1 MKRLWQRKTT
11 TTPAPPPAVFPG
23 STPGQDNPVLL
34 KGGFR
39 PLDMLLRGLGILSQ
53 MSKRDLSSFCDL
65 ATCDEH
71 GLITF
76 SGDYVTLLRVKG
88 LRQMA
93 SRAEIEAKA
102 RALRQAI
109 GGQMDGPGHAMQF
122 FYMAEPDASAFVNRN
137 LSDRRRIAAALNAQ
151 FEDILSERERVL
163 IPKMRH
169 ERTWLAL
176 WSRQGC
182 LSRQELATSKAARA
196 EASKLLPDLGDG
208 QNPLMGSM
216 ELATIHAAFV
226 SHIRHVFEHQG
237 ILMDELTSDDALR
250 AIREEIYPEVHGSR
264 WTPSTPNR
272 RPPSIIPDEDR
283 PANAADALWAPLRE
297 QIFMDDA
304 YKPDFSTVTLGT
316 RDWRPIDLEVMSETP
331 TPFVELSSRLAAH
344 RMPWRMNTTI
354 QGIRPTFMGWKKE
367 LATILRFGPN
377 HAVYDAFMDLDRRRK
392 AGETIISARTSF
404 ATCATTGERVQLAR
418 RASTLE
424 QAIGGWGGASASR
437 LCGDPLAGVM
447 SSIPGIA
454 LASTAPAT
462 AAPLDETLLTMP
474 CFRMAAPWTDGA
486 ALLRANDGTIVPYDP
501 TGSGRV
507 ATLDLFVAPSRRG
520 KSMLANSLLLATV
533 LSTASLTDAGP
544 RLPLIGK
551 LDIGDAASGF
561 IDMVRN
567 GLRAEDAHQAQF
579 IPFDFIDDHA
589 YNIFD
594 TEACCRKPLEHH
606 RAFLTNFLSTVC
618 MELTGEPFEGMNQI
632 IDATVTAA
640 YEMCSDETYSTSIKK
655 YRQAANQLIAAALE
669 RLGFEPE
676 GDDTTWWDIADL
688 FAARGDMRMA
698 RMATQHAVP
707 VIGDLVSAT
716 YLPYVQDNYGSN
728 TPTSG
733 AETGLDVF
741 RRYIGTFIDKYPTLN
756 RPTRLDLGDARIVA
770 LDIGRVAPEGLGEN
784 ARQSELMYL
793 LGFQI
798 VGRNFFLSPE
808 DADKVPA
815 HVRDIHRERFR
826 EFRESYKR
834 LECDEFQRAAQ
845 APFVLQ
851 LFEEAA
857 RRAAKLGVR
866 LGLTSQKITDFGPYL
881 TAHSTARFILGTA
894 NPTEA
899 NEAAELLGLSAAG
912 RQIVHTALH
921 GPRPDGSGAPL
932 LLQIKVGED
941 WYEMFLLNTLGP
953 VELWALSTRPED
965 VALRRRVYSAL
976 GSVEARRRLSRV
988 FPKGTAADEI
998 ERRTDAQMD
1007 ETNSVDAQA
1016 ALGGV
1021 ITGLSREICDAVGLG
1036 ATLREAA

>member
-1 MKRLWQRKTT
+1 MKRLWQKKITQA
-11 TTPAPPPAVFPG
+11 PAPPAPA
-23 STPGQDNPVLL
+23 TPGPTSEQDNPVSL
-34 KGGFR
+34 KAGFR
-39 PLDMLLRGLGILSQ
+39 PLDLLLRGVGYLSQ
-53 MSKRDLSSFCDL
+53 MFKRDLSSFCDL

-102 RALRQAI
+102 QALRQAI

-137 LSDRRRIAAALNAQ
+137 LGDRRRIAAALNAQ
-151 FEDILSERERVL
+151 FEDILTERERVL
-163 IPKMRH
+163 TPKMRH

-182 LSRQELATSKAARA
+182 LSKQEIAASKAVRA

-208 QNPLMGSM
+208 QNPLMGSV
-216 ELATIHAAFV
+216 ELATIHTAFV
-226 SHIRHVFEHQG
+226 THIRHTFEHQG
-237 ILMDELTSDDALR
+237 ILMDELTPVDALR

-272 RPPSIIPDEDR
+272 RPPSIIPDDA
-283 PANAADALWAPLRE
+283 PPTNVADALWTPLRE

-316 RDWRPIDLEVMSETP
+316 RDWRPVDLEVMSETP
-331 TPFVELSSRLAAH
+331 TPFIELSSRLAAH

-354 QGIRPTFMGWKKE
+354 QGTGPLFMGWKKE
-367 LATILRFGPN
+367 VATLLRFGPN
-377 HAVYDAFMDLDRRRK
+377 RLVYEAFMDLARRRE
-392 AGETIISARTSF
+392 AGEAVISARTSF
-404 ATCATTGERVQLAR
+404 ATCATSGERIQLAR

-437 LCGDPLAGVM
+437 LCGDPLAGVL

-462 AAPLDETLLTMP
+462 AAPLDETLMTMP

-486 ALLRANDGTIVPYDP
+486 ALLRANDGTIIPFDP

-561 IDMVRN
+561 IDMIRN
-567 GLRAEDAHQAQF
+567 GLRAEDAHQALF
-579 IPFDFIDDHA
+579 IPFDFRPDHA

-594 TEACCRKPLEHH
+594 TEACCRQPLEHH

-618 MELTGEPFEGMNQI
+618 MPLTGGPFEGMNQI
-632 IDATVTAA
+632 IDATVSTA
-640 YEMCSDETYSTSIKK
+640 YQMCSDETYSTHIKK
-655 YRQAANQLIAAALE
+655 YRAGDNPLVDVELTRQGLE
-669 RLGFEPE
+669 T
-676 GDDTTWWDIADL
+676 DAHTTWWDVADR
-688 FAARGDMRMA
+688 FAARGDIRMA
-698 RMATQHAVP
+698 RIATQHAVP
-707 VIGDLVSAT
+707 IVQDLIAAT
-716 YLPYVQDNYGSN
+716 YQAQVQDNYGSN

-733 AETGLDVF
+733 GETGLAIF
-741 RRYIGTFIDKYPTLN
+741 QRYIKTFIGKYPTLN
-756 RPTRLDLGDARIVA
+756 QPTRLDLGDARVVA
-770 LDIGRVAPEGLGEN
+770 IDIGRVAPEGLDEN

-798 VGRNFFLSPE
+798 IGRNFFLDPDE
-808 DADKVPA
+808 AEKVPA
-815 HVRDIHRERFR
+815 HVREIHRERFR

-834 LECDEFQRAAQ
+834 LECDEFQRAAA
-845 APFVLQ
+845 APFVLK

-866 LGLTSQKITDFGPYL
+866 LGLTSQKITDFGSFL
-881 TAHSTARFILGTA
+881 TTHSTARFILGTA

-899 NEAAELLGLSAAG
+899 DDTARLLGLSAAG
-912 RQIVHTALH
+912 RQIVHTALQ

-953 VELWALSTRPED
+953 IELWALSTRPED
-965 VALRRRVYSAL
+965 VALRKRVYHAL
-976 GSVEARRRLSRV
+976 GSVEARRRLSHV
-988 FPKGTAADEI
+988 FPKGSAADEI
-998 ERRTDAQMD
+998 ERRKNEQMA
-1007 ETNSVDAQA
+1007 ETNSLDAQA

-1021 ITGLSREICDAVGLG
+1021 ITGLAVEICDAVGLG
-1036 ATLREAA
+1036 ATLRAAS

>member
-1 MKRLWQRKTT
+1 MKRLWQKKPSP
-11 TTPAPPPAVFPG
+11 TPASPSA
-23 STPGQDNPVLL
+23 TPDPTPEQDNPVPL

-39 PLDMLLRGLGILSQ
+39 PLDMLLRGLGVLSQ

-93 SRAEIEAKA
+93 SRPEIEAKA
-102 RALRQAI
+102 RALRQAV
-109 GGQMDGPGHAMQF
+109 GGQMDGPGHALQF

-137 LSDRRRIAAALNAQ
+137 LSDRRKIAAALNAQ
-151 FEDILSERERVL
+151 FDDILSERERVL

-182 LSRQELATSKAARA
+182 LSKQELATSKAARA
-196 EASKLLPDLGDG
+196 EASKFLPDLGDG

-216 ELATIHAAFV
+216 ELATIHTAFV

-237 ILMDELTSDDALR
+237 ILMDELTPDDALR

-272 RPPSIIPDEDR
+272 RPPSIIPDEER
-283 PANAADALWAPLRE
+283 PANAADALWPPLRE

-316 RDWRPIDLEVMSETP
+316 RDWRPVDLEVMSETP

-354 QGIRPTFMGWKKE
+354 QGTGPLFMGWKKE

-377 HAVYDAFMDLDRRRK
+377 LAVYEAFMDLDRRRK

-437 LCGDPLAGVM
+437 LGGDPLAGTL
-447 SSIPGIA
+447 SSVPGIS

-474 CFRMAAPWTDGA
+474 WFRMAAPWTDGA
-486 ALLRANDGTIVPYDP
+486 ALLRANDGTIVPFDP

-567 GLRAEDAHQAQF
+567 GLRAEDAHQALF
-579 IPFDFIDDHA
+579 IPFDFKDDHA

-594 TEACCRKPLEHH
+594 TEACCRQPLEHH

-618 MELTGEPFEGMNQI
+618 MELTGKPFEGMNQI

-640 YEMCSDETYSTSIKK
+640 YEMCSDEVYSTTIKK
-655 YRQAANQLIAAALE
+655 YRETDNQLIDAALL
-669 RLGFEPE
+669 RLGFEP
-676 GDDTTWWDIADL
+676 
-688 FAARGDMRMA
+688 
-698 RMATQHAVP
+698 
-707 VIGDLVSAT
+707 
-716 YLPYVQDNYGSN
+716 
-728 TPTSG
+728 
-733 AETGLDVF
+733 
-741 RRYIGTFIDKYPTLN
+741 
-756 RPTRLDLGDARIVA
+756 
-770 LDIGRVAPEGLGEN
+770 
-784 ARQSELMYL
+784 
-793 LGFQI
+793 
-798 VGRNFFLSPE
+798 
-808 DADKVPA
+808 
-815 HVRDIHRERFR
+815 
-826 EFRESYKR
+826 
-834 LECDEFQRAAQ
+834 
-845 APFVLQ
+845 
-851 LFEEAA
+851 
-857 RRAAKLGVR
+857 
-866 LGLTSQKITDFGPYL
+866 
-881 TAHSTARFILGTA
+881 
-894 NPTEA
+894 
-899 NEAAELLGLSAAG
+899 
-912 RQIVHTALH
+912 
-921 GPRPDGSGAPL
+921 
-932 LLQIKVGED
+932 
-941 WYEMFLLNTLGP
+941 
-953 VELWALSTRPED
+953 
-965 VALRRRVYSAL
+965 
-976 GSVEARRRLSRV
+976 
-988 FPKGTAADEI
+988 
-998 ERRTDAQMD
+998 
-1007 ETNSVDAQA
+1007 
-1016 ALGGV
+1016 
-1021 ITGLSREICDAVGLG
+1021 
-1036 ATLREAA
+1036 

>member
-1 MKRLWQRKTT
+1 MKRLWQKKKTT
-11 TTPAPPPAVFPG
+11 LTPPELGAATRSPT
-23 STPGQDNPVLL
+23 SEQDTPVPL
-34 KGGFR
+34 KGSFR
-39 PLDMLLRGLGILSQ
+39 PLDLLLRGLGYLSQ
-53 MSKRDLSSFCDL
+53 MSRRDLSSFCDL

-93 SRAEIEAKA
+93 SRAEIEEKA
-102 RALRQAI
+102 RALRQAM
-109 GGQMDGPGHAMQF
+109 GGQLDGPGHAMQF

-182 LSRQELATSKAARA
+182 LSKQELAATKAARA

-208 QNPLMGSM
+208 QNPLMGSV
-216 ELATIHAAFV
+216 ELATIHTAFV
-226 SHIRHVFEHQG
+226 SHARHVFEHQG
-237 ILMDELTSDDALR
+237 ILMDELTPDDALR

-272 RPPSIIPDEDR
+272 RPPSLIPDEER

-297 QIFMDDA
+297 QLFMDDA

-316 RDWRPIDLEVMSETP
+316 RDWRPVDLEVVSETP

-354 QGIRPTFMGWKKE
+354 QGTGPLFMGWKKE
-367 LATILRFGPN
+367 VATILRFGPN
-377 HAVYDAFMDLDRRRK
+377 HAVYEAFMDLDRRRK
-392 AGETIISARTSF
+392 AGETVISARTSF

-486 ALLRANDGTIVPYDP
+486 ALLRANDGTIVPFDP

-579 IPFDFIDDHA
+579 IPFDFIDAHA

-594 TEACCRKPLEHH
+594 TEACCRQPLEHH

-618 MELTGEPFEGMNQI
+618 MPLTGDPFEGMNQI
-632 IDATVTAA
+632 IDATIAAA
-640 YEMCSDETYSTSIKK
+640 YEMCSDETYSTHIKK
-655 YRQAANQLIAAALE
+655 YRQTDNPLIDEALARQTIE
-669 RLGFEPE
+669 TN
-676 GDDTTWWDIADL
+676 DHTTWWDIADS
-688 FAARGDMRMA
+688 FAARGDIRMA
-698 RMATQHAVP
+698 RIATQHAVP
-707 VIGDLVSAT
+707 VVEDLIAAT
-716 YLPYVQDNYGSN
+716 YQPQVKDNYGSN

-733 AETGLDVF
+733 GETGLEVF
-741 RRYIGTFIDKYPTLN
+741 RRYIDAFIGKYRTLN

-798 VGRNFFLSPE
+798 IGRNFFLSPE
-808 DADKVPA
+808 EADKVPA

-834 LECDEFQRAAQ
+834 LECDEFQRAAH
-845 APFVLQ
+845 APFVLS

-866 LGLTSQKITDFGPYL
+866 LGLTSQRITDFGPYL

-899 NEAAELLGLSAAG
+899 DEAAELLGLSAAG
-912 RQIVHTALH
+912 RQIVHTALQ

-965 VALRRRVYSAL
+965 VALRRRVYRAL

-998 ERRTDAQMD
+998 ERRTKAQMAD
-1007 ETNSVDAQA
+1007 TNSVDAQA
-1016 ALGGV
+1016 AMGGV
-1021 ITGLSREICDAVGLG
+1021 VTGLASELCDAVGLG

>member
-1 MKRLWQRKTT
+1 MKRLWQKKPTP
-11 TTPAPPPAVFPG
+11 TPAPPSATPG
-23 STPGQDNPVLL
+23 STAEQDNAVPLR
-34 KGGFR
+34 GGFR
-39 PLDMLLRGLGILSQ
+39 PLDMLLRGLGLLSQ
-53 MSKRDLSSFCDL
+53 MSRRDLSGFCDL

-102 RALRQAI
+102 RALRQAM

-137 LSDRRRIAAALNAQ
+137 LGERRKIAASLNAQ

-182 LSRQELATSKAARA
+182 LSKQELAASRAERA
-196 EASKLLPDLGDG
+196 EASKFLPDLGDG

-226 SHIRHVFEHQG
+226 SHARNTFEHQG
-237 ILMDELTSDDALR
+237 ILMDELTPENALR
-250 AIREEIYPEVHGSR
+250 AIREEIYPEVHGSS
-264 WTPSTPNR
+264 WTPSTPSR

-283 PANAADALWAPLRE
+283 PANAADALWPPLRE
-297 QIFMDDA
+297 QIWMDDA

-932 LLQIKVGED
+932 LLQIKVSED

-953 VELWALSTRPED
+953 IELWALSTRPED
-965 VALRRRVYSAL
+965 VALRRRVYRAL

-998 ERRTDAQMD
+998 ERRTSAQMAD
-1007 ETNSVDAQA
+1007 TNSVDAQA

-1021 ITGLSREICDAVGLG
+1021 ISGLAREICDAVGLG